1 MALFIDSVQLLQE
14 DKAVE
19 SVEDKLMIKK
29 TPLTSLLHW
38 SSRKT
43 SDSF

>member
-19 SVEDKLMIKK
+19 SVEDKLTIKK
-29 TPLTSLLHW
+29 TPLTSLLH
-38 SSRKT
+38 
-43 SDSF
+43 